1 MLPASFCSG
10 FSSCTAAAASF
21 DNDNGNPFW
30 PAHGAGALPF
40 LFEPNFVT
48 GPMTLASTQVGS
60 LDWSGSFTYANYHA
74 GFVTLRSR
82 AYRGL
87 TFDAN
92 YTYSH
97 ALDNFGITQ
106 ECTGAIPDAF
116 DHHRSYGPSLFDR
129 RHTFNLLVNY
139 ELPFGKGKSMA
150 NGAFA
155 GLVWGGRS
163 GCGVCLALSA
173 LPDLVYDCYADLRAC
188 R

>member
-1 MLPASFCSG
+1 
-10 FSSCTAAAASF
+10 
-21 DNDNGNPFW
+21 
-30 PAHGAGALPF
+30 
-40 LFEPNFVT
+40 
-48 GPMTLASTQVGS
+48 MTPASTQVGS
-60 LDWSGSFTYANYHA
+60 VDWSGSFTYANYQA

-82 AYRGL
+82 AYNGL

-139 ELPFGKGKSMA
+139 ELPFGKGKKLA
-150 NGAFA
+150 TGAFA
-155 GLVWGGRS
+155 DRASML
-163 GCGVCLALSA
+163 
-173 LPDLVYDCYADLRAC
+173 LPAAC
-188 R
+188 RIWSTTLLHAFRSSAVRRQTETRWD